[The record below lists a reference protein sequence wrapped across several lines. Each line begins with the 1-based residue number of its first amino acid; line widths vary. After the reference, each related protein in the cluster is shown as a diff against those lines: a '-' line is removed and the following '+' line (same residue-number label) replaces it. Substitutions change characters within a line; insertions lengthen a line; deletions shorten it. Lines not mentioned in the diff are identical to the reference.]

1 MIIRATSN
9 QNKGLYIRRKKLFEK
24 IKLIFEKQVKLLI
37 NIRRKMTSIRFT
49 DITNLGNILKSGWIN
64 CFKWLCF
71 SVFSSI
77 MDEFFVLK

>member
-37 NIRRKMTSIRFT
+37 FAVKMMSIRFT

-64 CFKWLCF
+64 CFKWVVYF
-71 SVFSSI
+71 SL
-77 MDEFFVLK
+77 FVHHG